1 MPLSMETLEHKYSY
15 PMPSLSIII
24 AKSVTR
30 KLPQTTDDEKEKL
43 QCQKEIEK
51 KLMLEDALL

>member
-15 PMPSLSIII
+15 PMPSQSIII